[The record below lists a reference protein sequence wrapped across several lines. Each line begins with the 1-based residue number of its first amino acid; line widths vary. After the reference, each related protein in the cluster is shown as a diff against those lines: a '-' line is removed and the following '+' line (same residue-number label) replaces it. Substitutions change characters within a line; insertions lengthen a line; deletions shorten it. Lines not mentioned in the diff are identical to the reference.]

1 MSNPVSHVSHAQAQ
15 RPDPAPRLK
24 TEPSKPQARPAATV
38 SVSNAAKAALQEAS
52 GAQVEAA
59 CAASNAAGRAQ
70 RLQAKAAAATA
81 KS

>member
-1 MSNPVSHVSHAQAQ
+1 
-15 RPDPAPRLK
+15 
-24 TEPSKPQARPAATV
+24 V